1 MRTFLTW
8 QDKIQDR
15 DGIKQ
20 PIYDLCFIGDGSQLV
35 AAAGAELLVY
45 DVAEGD
51 LLQSLKAHKDTV
63 ICVTPLRTGGFASGG
78 ADKTVIIWSGKC
90 EGIVKYTHN
99 DPIQCLAGNMVSGQ
113 VVSCTSSDVGLWST
127 EMKTVAKHK
136 VSSRVLCVSWTP
148 DGQHFAIGMYSG
160 QVSIRNNQGEEKV
173 RIDRSSDP
181 VWSLAWCP
189 AADREVDILAV
200 TDWTQKLGF
209 YQLTGQQVGKDRVL
223 GYDPCTV
230 SYFSN
235 GDYLVMGGSDKKLT
249 LWTADGIRLG
259 PICERDSWI
268 WSAKVRPKHN
278 YIAVGCNDGT
288 ISLHQIVFNTVH
300 GLYYDRYAYR
310 ENMTDVVIQHLTT
323 DQRARIK
330 CRDYIKK
337 IALYRDRLA
346 VQLPDRVIIYELFHD
361 DATDMHY
368 RIKEKLQKKLD
379 CNLLVV
385 TAQHIILCL
394 EKKLQMY
401 NFTGTKERE
410 WSLEALIRYIKVI
423 GGPAGREG
431 LLVGLKNG
439 TILQIFLNNPFPI
452 PLIKQPTSVRCLDLS
467 MSRTKLAVVDEHNV
481 CLVYDLKTK
490 QLLYQEPN
498 ANSVAWNTEHE
509 DMLCYSGNGVLN
521 IKASNFPP
529 HSQKMQGF
537 VVGFKGSRIFCL
549 HVYAMMTVDVP
560 QSASLE
566 RYIEKKDHAAA
577 YQIACLGVT
586 EADWRK
592 LAMDALESL
601 RLDVARKAF
610 VRVKD
615 LKWIDLVLDI
625 ER

>member
-1 MRTFLTW
+1 
-8 QDKIQDR
+8 
-15 DGIKQ
+15 
-20 PIYDLCFIGDGSQLV
+20 
-35 AAAGAELLVY
+35 
-45 DVAEGD
+45 
-51 LLQSLKAHKDTV
+51 
-63 ICVTPLRTGGFASGG
+63 
-78 ADKTVIIWSGKC
+78 
-90 EGIVKYTHN
+90 
-99 DPIQCLAGNMVSGQ
+99 
-113 VVSCTSSDVGLWST
+113 
-127 EMKTVAKHK
+127 
-136 VSSRVLCVSWTP
+136 
-148 DGQHFAIGMYSG
+148 MYSG
-160 QVSIRNNQGEEKV
+160 QVSIRNNKGEEKV

-189 AADREVDILAV
+189 ASDREVDILAV

-209 YQLTGQQVGKDRVL
+209 YQLTGQQVGKDRIL

-259 PICERDSWI
+259 PICERDSWT
-268 WSAKVRPKHN
+268 WSAKVRPKQN

-288 ISLHQIVFNTVH
+288 ISLYQVVFNTVH

-346 VQLPDRVIIYELFHD
+346 VQLPDRIIIYELFHD

-385 TAQHIILCL
+385 TAYHIILCL

-401 NFTGTKERE
+401 NFTGEKERE

-423 GGPAGREG
+423 GGPPGREG

-439 TILQIFLNNPFPI
+439 SILQIFLNNPFPI

-481 CLVYDLKTK
+481 CLVYDIKTK

-529 HSQKMQGF
+529 HTQKMQGF

-549 HVYAMMTVDVP
+549 HVYAMTTVDVP

-566 RYIEKKDHAAA
+566 RYIERKDHLSA

-601 RLDVARKAF
+601 RLDVAKKAF
-610 VRVKD
+610 VRLKD

-625 ER
+625 ERRREKEKVENEALLADVYAYGGRYHEVSINISLISVHQIRVH